1 MHMRL
6 ANAGDMAAIAA
17 LYRPFVLTSTVTFE
31 LEAPDAAEMQRRW
44 KALVDAGYPYYAALN
59 DQEELL
65 GFAYCGPFRSRPAY
79 RYCCEN
85 SVYIAPQARR
95 RGLAGALMEQIIADA
110 QASGMTQM
118 LAVITDTNE
127 TAASL
132 AFHESLGFKRVG
144 TLEKAGFKFERW
156 LDVALLQR
164 SLE

>member
-1 MHMRL
+1 MHMRP
-6 ANAGDMAAIAA
+6 AHAGDMAAIAA
-17 LYRPFVLTSTVTFE
+17 LYSPFVLTSTVTFE

-44 KALVDAGYPYYAALN
+44 MALVAAGYPYYVVVDGDDAV
-59 DQEELL
+59 L

-95 RGLAGALMEQIIADA
+95 RGLAKALMEQIIADA
-110 QASGMTQM
+110 KASAMTQM

-144 TLEKAGFKFERW
+144 TLEKAGFKFDRW

>member
-1 MHMRL
+1 MRL
-6 ANAGDMAAIAA
+6 ANAGDMAAIAD

-44 KALVDAGYPYYAALN
+44 QSLVDAGYPYYAALN

-95 RGLAGALMEQIIADA
+95 RGLANALMEQILADA

-118 LAVITDTNE
+118 LAVVTDTNE

-144 TLEKAGFKFERW
+144 TLEKAGFKFDRW